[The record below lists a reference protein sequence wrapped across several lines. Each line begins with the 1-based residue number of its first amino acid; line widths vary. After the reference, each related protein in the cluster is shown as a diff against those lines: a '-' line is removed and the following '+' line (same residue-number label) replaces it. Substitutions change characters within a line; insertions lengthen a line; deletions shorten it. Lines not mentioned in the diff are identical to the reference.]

1 MWKRILSLVILAS
14 FFSVSFCFAFDVNS
28 IKDEWL
34 PKIAEYWNIVLN
46 WVNNDATVWIKANL
60 GEESMK
66 EFQKELTEAVKDV
79 PATIQD
85 AWTAIKGLFD

>member
-1 MWKRILSLVILAS
+1 MWKRILSLVILVS

-28 IKDEWL
+28 IKDEWI
-34 PKIAEYWNIVLN
+34 PKIVEYWNIVLN
-46 WVNNDATVWIKANL
+46 WVNNDATVWIKTNL

-66 EFQKELTEAVKDV
+66 EFQKELTEAIKDV
-79 PATIQD
+79 PVAIQD